1 MAEFIEVRATIEG
14 YKEAAAL
21 AHAILS
27 AGLAVSIDIAEVPSA
42 RPGEITWEL
51 TLITTDRHA
60 ATLERHIRE
69 TGEGCTVVSTPVTH
83 DADGY
88 PDWLTDGRP

>member
-14 YKEAAAL
+14 HERAAAL
-21 AHAILS
+21 AHAILG
-27 AGLAVSIDIAEVPSA
+27 AGLAASIDIAEVPSA

-51 TLITTDRHA
+51 ILITTDRQA

-69 TGEGCTVVSTPVTH
+69 TGEGCSVVSAPVTH
-83 DADGY
+83 ELDGY
-88 PDWLTDGRP
+88 PDWLTGGRP